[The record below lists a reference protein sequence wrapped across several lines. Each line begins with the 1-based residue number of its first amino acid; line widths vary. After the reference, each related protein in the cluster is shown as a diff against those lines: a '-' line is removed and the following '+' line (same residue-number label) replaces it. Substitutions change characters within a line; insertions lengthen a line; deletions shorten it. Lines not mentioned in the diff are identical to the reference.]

1 MVEQIFTYVIAPIVT
16 VICTSLGTTW
26 FNKRKSRAEAIA
38 LEDTNRASELQNT
51 QEAIKIWRE
60 LAETFQ
66 QKLSERESSMTDLK
80 TQLDIITAQN
90 KELLTKV
97 DVLEKDYFKLLR
109 NYNEL
114 KNSLK

>member
-1 MVEQIFTYVIAPIVT
+1 MLDQIFTYVIAPIVT
-16 VICTSLGTTW
+16 VICTALGTNW

-38 LEDTNRASELQNT
+38 MEDTNRATELQNT

-60 LAETFQ
+60 LAETFEK
-66 QKLSERESSMTDLK
+66 KLSEREDSISDLK

-90 KELLTKV
+90 KELLTKINA
-97 DVLEKDYFKLLR
+97 LEKDYDKLQR

>member
-1 MVEQIFTYVIAPIVT
+1 MLEQIFTYVIAPLVT

-38 LEDTNRASELQNT
+38 LEDQNRSSELQNT
-51 QEAIKIWRE
+51 EAAIKIWRE
-60 LAETFQ
+60 LAESFE
-66 QKLSERESSMTDLK
+66 QKFTERESAITDLK

-90 KELLTKV
+90 KELLIKMNA
-97 DVLEKDYFKLLR
+97 LEKDYDKLQR